1 MRAEDAIVVRGIS
14 LFSTMSDE
22 HFDALFQMAYLQRFP
37 DQVQLTTEGDPAD
50 ILHIVVEGTVE
61 LFSRSN
67 DREATMF
74 VHRPVSAFNLSA
86 VLKNDVYLMSART
99 LDNAKVLM
107 IPAENVRK
115 AMEVDPAFAHAI
127 VMELSKRYR
136 GLIKAYKEHRL
147 RNGVERLANYLLRA
161 NEGTSV
167 GGQFELPEDKHTL
180 AALLGM
186 TPEHLSRTFS
196 ALKKYGV
203 EVNARKISLSNLDDL
218 IKLAKP
224 NPLID
229 DRAI

>member
-1 MRAEDAIVVRGIS
+1 MRDEDAIVVRGIS

-74 VHRPVSAFNLSA
+74 VHRSVSAFNLSA

-99 LDNAKVLM
+99 LDNANVLM

-161 NEGTSV
+161 NERTS
-167 GGQFELPEDKHTL
+167 GSGQFELSEDKRTL

-203 EVNARKISLSNLDDL
+203 EVNNRKISLSNLDDL